1 MNKSSEEFLS
11 ASSAAKEKISI
22 ISSGNSELVNV
33 AVDFIDKSL
42 LGSSGQH
49 YKAFNPDCLAIVRK
63 INTQYGPEGSKRFLI
78 AVISQ
83 VVLNTLAGGSF
94 EKLPPRI
101 INHQLKQFNRILSG
115 LNESADWL
123 DIDSD
128 FFHKE
133 FGLASLRLYAAAAQV
148 VDPNCGLPRSTIL
161 KSGVTGAVRGARYI
175 LECGGFSPMFQIH
188 THSMYLDEFDEEGW
202 NECYRCCAD
211 LYAIFPE
218 VKGMFGGSWFYDP
231 NLLEISPRLAYLQN
245 VPLDG
250 GAATFFTAKEGAHVQ
265 NSIATSPTR
274 RQLYESGR
282 YHPLSYTLVWSK
294 AAQVRWTHSNS
305 N

>member
-1 MNKSSEEFLS
+1 MNKASEDCLN
-11 ASSAAKEKISI
+11 ASNAAKEKISLV
-22 ISSGNSELVNV
+22 SSGNPGLVDV
-33 AVDFIDKSL
+33 AVNFVEKSL
-42 LGSSGQH
+42 SGASGQH
-49 YKAFNPDCLAIVRK
+49 YKAFDPACLAIVNE
-63 INTQYGPEGSKRFLI
+63 INLRCGPKGVKQFLI
-78 AVISQ
+78 LVISQ
-83 VVLNTLAGGSF
+83 AVLRTLASGSF
-94 EKLPPRI
+94 EKLSPRI
-101 INHQLKQFNRILSG
+101 INHQLKQINRILIG
-115 LNESADWL
+115 LHEGADWL
-123 DIDSD
+123 DINSD

-148 VDPNCGLPRSTIL
+148 VDPNCGLPRSTVI
-161 KSGVTGAVRGARYI
+161 KSGVSGALRGARYI

-211 LYAIFPE
+211 LYLIFPE

-231 NLLEISPRLAYLQN
+231 NLLEISPRLAYLQK
-245 VPLDG
+245 VPLEG
-250 GAATFFTAKEGAHVQ
+250 GAATFFTAKEGGHVQ

-294 AAQVRWTHSNS
+294 TAQVRWAHGNS
-305 N
+305 P